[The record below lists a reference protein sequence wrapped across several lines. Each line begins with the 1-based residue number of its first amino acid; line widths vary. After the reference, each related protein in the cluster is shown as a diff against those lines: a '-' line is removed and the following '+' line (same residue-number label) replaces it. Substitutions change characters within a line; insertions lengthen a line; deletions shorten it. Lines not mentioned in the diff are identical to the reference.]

1 MPVDGPVPWECTE
14 HTAAKHDIYRRYLE
28 RWFPILLGGRNA
40 FASVTYAEGF
50 AGPGTYIGGQPGSPI
65 IAIRALVSQV
75 PPDRGIARFVF
86 VDDDPRCTARLHEEL
101 KAAFPDRP
109 RNTAAMPVLVR
120 QGTCQDELEAALD
133 EAQAWDQPIFANLDS
148 WGNVPVP
155 HRLLRRVAA
164 NVSSEV
170 IVTLLPQHFVRFVSR
185 LGPAADEVF
194 GGDPR
199 WREVVNQ
206 SPEVK
211 SRHILE
217 CYRASLQTAGFKYL
231 LDFELVTQ
239 SGQSLYLVFGT
250 SNSLGVEK
258 MKDSLWEVDRST
270 GIGFR
275 DPRAEQGET
284 LFELDEPDL
293 GPLRRFLRQRLA
305 DDGPTRVEL
314 LREWTHWN
322 TVYRKQHVIAALTRL
337 RDDGVIVADPAGPIR
352 RASSARLAS

>member
-28 RWFPILLGGRNA
+28 RWFPILLRGRHA

-50 AGPGTYIGGQPGSPI
+50 AGPGTYIGGEPGSPI
-65 IAIRALVSQV
+65 IAIQALISQV
-75 PPDRGIARFVF
+75 PKDSGIARFVF
-86 VDDDPRCTARLHEEL
+86 VDDDPRCTARLLDEL

-109 RNTAAMPVLVR
+109 RTTTAMPVLVR
-120 QGTCQDELEAALD
+120 QGTCQDELETAL
-133 EAQAWDQPIFANLDS
+133 AVAHAWDQPIFANLDS

-155 HRLLRRVAA
+155 HRLLQRIAK
-164 NVSSEV
+164 NISSEV
-170 IVTLLPQHFVRFVSR
+170 IVTLLPQHFVRFVTQ
-185 LGPAADEVF
+185 LGPAGDEVF
-194 GGDPR
+194 GGDPA
-199 WREVVNQ
+199 WREVVNR
-206 SPEVK
+206 SPEAK

-217 CYRASLQTAGFKYL
+217 CYRRSLQAAGFKYL
-231 LDFELVTQ
+231 LDFELVTPR
-239 SGQSLYLVFGT
+239 GQSLYLVFGT

-275 DPRAEQGET
+275 DPRAEQAET

-293 GPLRRFLRQRLA
+293 APLRRFLRQRLA
-305 DDGPTRVEL
+305 DDGPARVES

-337 RDDGVIVADPAGPIR
+337 RNDGAITADHPGPIR
-352 RASSARLAS
+352 RASTVCLNA